1 MFANNLRLWDLNVL
15 DVQQGWGYP
24 GSAGCNNLIIP
35 HAKWHLEIAAS
46 LADMTRLVDW

>member
-15 DVQQGWGYP
+15 DVQQGSGYP
-24 GSAGCNNLIIP
+24 GSAGCNYLIIP
-35 HAKWHLEIAAS
+35 HAKWNLEIAAS